1 MALDMLTFGRFSLL
15 AAVLAPSFWA
25 GAGWAAPSLAG
36 LAAGAAACCCGATAH
51 ADNKPESVTMAKAFF
66 KANPIGW
73 AMADFT
79 PKLLSACATAT
90 RIYKIINTNA

>member
-36 LAAGAAACCCGATAH
+36 LAAG
-51 ADNKPESVTMAKAFF
+51 
-66 KANPIGW
+66 W